1 MQFSENVTTVTRT
14 YVIPDLF
21 SQINVGSP
29 LALTLLAEG
38 IEWTTGTAY
47 EIPIKYA
54 LSTNGG
60 VTGIADQLDSDREDN
75 KTKFSFQ
82 PRSFYK
88 PVVVASIE
96 QHLNKGDERVL
107 DLVTTE
113 MHSQMQDLME
123 GWADQAYAGTGS
135 GNQWSSIQLAADD
148 GTNYGTYGTLSRT
161 TIPNAIDGYYL
172 SSTGSITLAKLATA
186 YDATEKG
193 TDSATMIPTTKA
205 LWSVYEA
212 LLTPTVHANY
222 TATGSQMASMTPDGI
237 VMGKEGL
244 SGTQGFRA
252 VTYRGTPVV
261 KDEHC
266 PSGKVFFLN
275 TRKNGKFR
283 NLGLA
288 AIDLSSESMFGTVNF
303 SKESGDPQ
311 GTFGSRKA
319 PKGFSFRDMMM
330 PVDQRANVGYLF
342 IDGEICSSEPR
353 LQGQLTGA
361 TA

>member
-1 MQFSENVTTVTRT
+1 MQFSENVTTFTRT
-14 YVIPDLF
+14 YVVPDSF
-21 SQINVGSP
+21 SQINLGSP
-29 LALTLLAEG
+29 LAVMTLAEAQ
-38 IEWTTGTAY
+38 EWTTGTAY

-107 DLVTTE
+107 DILSNE
-113 MHSQMQDLME
+113 IHSQLQDLME
-123 GWADQAYAGTGS
+123 GWADQVYAGTGS
-135 GNQWSSIQLAADD
+135 GNQWSSIQMAADD
-148 GTNYGTYGTLSRT
+148 ATNYGTYGSLSRT
-161 TIPNAIDGYYL
+161 TYTAIKGYYL
-172 SSTGSITLAKLATA
+172 ASAGATTLAKLATA

-193 TDSATMIPTTKA
+193 TDSATGIFTTKA
-205 LWSVYEA
+205 LWSVYET

-222 TATGSQMASMTPDGI
+222 TAVGNQMASVTPDGI
-237 VMGKEGL
+237 VMGKDGL

-252 VTYRGTPVV
+252 VTYRGTPVM

-266 PSGKVFFLN
+266 PNGKIFFVN
-275 TRKNGKFR
+275 SRKNGKFR
-283 NLGLA
+283 NFGLA
-288 AIDLSSESMFGTVNF
+288 AIDMSSESSFGKINF
-303 SKESGDPQ
+303 SNDVGDPE

-319 PKGFSFRDMMM
+319 PMGFSFRDMMM

-342 IDGEICSSEPR
+342 IDGEICSAEPR
-353 LQGQLTGA
+353 LQGQMTGA
-361 TA
+361 T

>member
-1 MQFSENVTTVTRT
+1 MQFSENVSTVTRN
-14 YVIPDLF
+14 YIVPDLF

-29 LALTLLAEG
+29 LALMTLAEG
-38 IEWTTGTAY
+38 TEWVSGLAY

-75 KTKFSFQ
+75 QTKFSFQ
-82 PRSFYK
+82 PRRYYK

-96 QHLNKGDERVL
+96 AHLNRGDERVL
-107 DLVTTE
+107 DLLTTQ

-123 GWADQAYAGTGS
+123 GWSDQVYAGTGS
-135 GNQWSSIQLAADD
+135 GNQWSSIAMAADD

-172 SSTGSITLAKLATA
+172 ASAGAITLAKLATA
-186 YDATEKG
+186 FDATEKG
-193 TDSATMIPTTKA
+193 TDSATGIFTTKT
-205 LWSVYEA
+205 LWSAYEA

-222 TATGSQMASMTPDGI
+222 TSAGSQMASMTPDGI
-237 VMGKEGL
+237 VVGKDGM

-252 VTYRGTPVV
+252 VTYRGTPVL

-266 PSGKVFFLN
+266 PSGKVYFIN
-275 TRKNGKFR
+275 SRKSGKFR
-283 NLGLA
+283 NFGLA
-288 AIDLSSESMFGTVNF
+288 AIDESSESMFGKVNF
-303 SKESGDPQ
+303 SKESGDPV

-319 PKGFSFRDMMM
+319 PKGFAFRDMQM
-330 PVDQRANVGYLF
+330 PVDQLANVGYLLLE
-342 IDGEICSSEPR
+342 GEICSAQPR